1 MIYILT
7 IKGREHLLK
16 QTIDSLLKLNI
27 SKDKIKPIYGFT
39 EFKNKNCMKTFME
52 IILPLMIE
60 DIDECFYVED
70 GSIFVK
76 SPYECYKGHICWL
89 GYIKLLSDYWI
100 GSKCIY
106 FSKYVLNDI
115 ISSKYNLQHLDNYLR
130 KYFIKNKYEKPSE
143 QSICYQLFYD
153 RANGTEKQRI
163 TKDKYIQQQR
173 QILLE
178 KVKTKI

>member
-16 QTIDSLLKLNI
+16 ETIDSLLKFNI

-39 EFKNKNCMKTFME
+39 EFKNQNCMKTFIE
-52 IILPLMIE
+52 IILPLMIKDE
-60 DIDECFYVED
+60 DECFYVED

-76 SPYECYKGHICWL
+76 NPYECYKGDICWL
-89 GYIKLLSDYWI
+89 GYIKLLKYYWI

-115 ISSKYNLQHLDNYLR
+115 ISSKYNLQHLDNFLR
-130 KYFIKNKYEKPSE
+130 KYFIKNNIEKPTD
-143 QSICYQLFYD
+143 QSICYQLLYY
-153 RANGTEKQRI
+153 RSNGTENYMK
-163 TKDKYIQQQR
+163 KKLKYIEEQR
-173 QILLE
+173 KILM
-178 KVKTKI
+178 